1 MQLSDLRK
9 LKALKNREELENLN
23 LNTTN
28 ALFNEKDQFLDLNE
42 LGEPITKIQTVKL
55 RINGFMFDSKFN
67 KGDKKLWLKF
77 VDLKNRF

>member
-1 MQLSDLRK
+1 M
-9 LKALKNREELENLN
+9 
-23 LNTTN
+23 
-28 ALFNEKDQFLDLNE
+28 FNEKDQFLDLNG